1 MRELGCGLGS
11 YCLESPCL
19 FLGTALLQQFD
30 VVGRGGPRTETHLL
44 FLRRRRRLW
53 SQVEKRLFG
62 LLERVLA
69 VPFLFFAVSL
79 YLLVSFFFAFLF
91 WVVPACGSSQTRG
104 RIGLAT
110 AGTAILAP

>member
-53 SQVEKRLFG
+53 SQVERRLFG

-91 WVVPACGSSQTRG
+91 RVAPACGSSQTRG
-104 RIGLAT
+104 RIGVAT